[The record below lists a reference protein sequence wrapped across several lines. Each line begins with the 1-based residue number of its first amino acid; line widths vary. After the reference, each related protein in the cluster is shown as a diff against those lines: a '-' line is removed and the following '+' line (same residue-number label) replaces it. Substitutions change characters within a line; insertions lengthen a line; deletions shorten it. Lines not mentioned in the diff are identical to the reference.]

1 MSRRPLRWA
10 QGLLLAVAAAGCGWW
25 LYAAVI
31 APGVTEAVQGRA
43 LERARAALTG
53 GELPPDESA
62 TAADSKVGL
71 AAAPATGELI
81 GRLEIPR
88 LGVSSIVL
96 EGDDNRTL
104 RHAVGHLPGT
114 ALPGGTGN
122 VALAGHRDAA
132 FAALRE
138 IENGDRIR
146 LATAFGDYD
155 YQVTSTAVVGPSALE
170 VLAPST
176 TPRLTLITCYPFF
189 YLGSAPKRFVVVAEA
204 VFDPA

>member
-1 MSRRPLRWA
+1 MQA
-10 QGLLLAVAAAGCGWW
+10 VFFAVAAAGCGWW

-43 LERARAALTG
+43 LERARAAVTR

-62 TAADSKVGL
+62 AAAPTNVAL

-96 EGDDNRTL
+96 EGADSRTL

-114 ALPGGTGN
+114 ALPGGPGN
-122 VALAGHRDAA
+122 VAIAGHRDAA
-132 FAALRE
+132 FASLRE
-138 IENGDRIR
+138 IESGDRIR
-146 LATAFGDYD
+146 LATAFGDYL
-155 YQVTSTAVVGPSALE
+155 YQVTSTAVVGPAALE
-170 VLAPST
+170 VVAPST

-189 YLGSAPKRFVVVAEA
+189 YLGSAPKRFVVIADA
-204 VFDPA
+204 VSDPA